1 MKTSVAPSNP
11 TPSPVA
17 NLAPP
22 LSKKA
27 PKPEEEDLVSPT
39 QDPPNP
45 MQLGDNQG
53 GTSPPASTIQS
64 SEEELSEDEEGE
76 IRLQPSPT
84 KKKGKQGRKT
94 DKERREEATYKDKLL
109 GSQVTLET
117 MLGSRSTRQKG
128 QPKVATKTPKGK

>member
-11 TPSPVA
+11 TPSPIA
-17 NLAPP
+17 NVAPP
-22 LSKKA
+22 LPEEA
-27 PKPEEEDLVSPT
+27 PEPEEEDPVSLT
-39 QDPPNP
+39 HDPPNP

-53 GTSPPASTIQS
+53 GTNPPASTIQS

-94 DKERREEATYKDKLL
+94 DKERREETTYIDRLA
-109 GSQVTLET
+109 GVQPTLEQHINP
-117 MLGSRSTRQKG
+117 RKTRQ
-128 QPKVATKTPKGK
+128 